1 MYEDMYYMDGEDLV
15 LNRGGVEQWRVV
27 VGRVRGVFGVG
38 DVGSL
43 YDKNNNKSHN
53 SNSNNNNNNNS
64 AIVLVIIGEMNLW

>member
-1 MYEDMYYMDGEDLV
+1 MDGEDLV

-38 DVGSL
+38 DVGSF
-43 YDKNNNKSHN
+43 YDKNNKKTYN
-53 SNSNNNNNNNS
+53 SNNNS